1 VLAGTDVV
9 FALGLVALAKAQ
21 GPEGLFGAS
30 IILGVGMGSGLYEA
44 AFAALV
50 RLYGHGSR
58 DAITGITLIAG
69 FASTVGWPLSTLME
83 HEVSWRGACYTWA
96 GLHILIGLPLN
107 LMLPKASMQTFSF
120 WPEHFQTRSRVPALT
135 SASAMAC
142 PIVPRPMK
150 PIGYAASIIEPPHC
164 SARARCFDEE
174 PHTSRVGRSPLH
186 EGGSE
191 ERYQR

>member
-1 VLAGTDVV
+1 MLAGTDVV

-21 GPEGLFGAS
+21 GPEGLFGAW

-69 FASTVGWPLSTLME
+69 FASTVGWPLSTLIE

-107 LMLPKASMQTFSF
+107 LLLPKASMQPADGFILLPAVRYSTLRQSSSANRVRRR
-120 WPEHFQTRSRVPALT
+120 PVPA
-135 SASAMAC
+135 
-142 PIVPRPMK
+142 R
-150 PIGYAASIIEPPHC
+150 C
-164 SARARCFDEE
+164 S
-174 PHTSRVGRSPLH
+174 
-186 EGGSE
+186 
-191 ERYQR
+191 